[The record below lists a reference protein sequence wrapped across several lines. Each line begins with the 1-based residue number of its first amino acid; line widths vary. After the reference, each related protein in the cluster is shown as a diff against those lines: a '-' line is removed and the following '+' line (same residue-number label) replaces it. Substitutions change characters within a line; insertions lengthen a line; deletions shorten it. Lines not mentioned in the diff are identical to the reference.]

1 MSLKC
6 EECGL
11 VSWVGETSCSRC
23 GAEIKANMSGGI
35 YSGSNSS
42 TSRRQPP
49 SKRLRVRPFF
59 RALFY
64 SIATE
69 IAVLLIS
76 GKAMLSG
83 FFCAGPPR
91 LGGTFDLP
99 LAAFGILFH
108 LPSIL
113 IAAVTGL
120 YLFFPLIQIVLM
132 TCLLTVIFRWRES
145 KGLN

>member
-11 VSWVGETSCSRC
+11 VSWVGETTCSRC
-23 GAEIKANMSGGI
+23 SADLKSNVSGGT
-35 YSGSNSS
+35 YPDSS
-42 TSRRQPP
+42 RTRHARATS
-49 SKRLRVRPFF
+49 KHLRLRPFF
-59 RALFY
+59 RALLY

-69 IAVLLIS
+69 VAVLLIS

-91 LGGTFDLP
+91 SGGAFDLP

-113 IAAVTGL
+113 IAAFLGL
-120 YLFFPLIQIVLM
+120 YLFFPFIQIALM

-145 KGLN
+145 KG